1 MRSDNLK
8 RHMKL
13 HMNRKLDDKPVKK
26 RKFNKIDD
34 VIDHE
39 KMNSLFCPCNK
50 CLHWEKYEECKICN
64 AENICSNEEEM
75 DKNDKDKPTYYSE
88 QLPTHWELFKNNSE
102 AGENKNNKEE
112 QKLLNEI
119 VLQMQKNKQDSNC
132 SETLHYCA
140 HCDYATK
147 RKFNMKDHIERKH
160 AREEEI
166 ICCNNEKS
174 HIECIREGEKNDL
187 FEDSIEVWKIYK
199 MLRRMKNK

>member
-1 MRSDNLK
+1 MDFILVICLLSVVITICIWCALIYIYKFLVGIVDCIYNIQQPHHTQSD
-8 RHMKL
+8 
-13 HMNRKLDDKPVKK
+13 P
-26 RKFNKIDD
+26 DD
-34 VIDHE
+34 VIEHE
-39 KMNSLFCPCNK
+39 KMNSFLCSCDK
-50 CLHWEKYEECKICN
+50 CFHWEKYKECKICN

-88 QLPTHWELFKNNSE
+88 QLPTRWELFKNNSE

-147 RKFNMKDHIERKH
+147 RKFNMERHMKITH
-160 AREEEI
+160 THTQE
-166 ICCNNEKS
+166 
-174 HIECIREGEKNDL
+174 DL
-187 FEDSIEVWKIYK
+187 DLLNYK
-199 MLRRMKNK
+199 LY